1 MELEYEL
8 FDNLTLNQAVN
19 ATDFIPNREDFL
31 SNEESSFITYSIEK
45 ELENDVVYSGN
56 LEKIISSWDMES
68 KVLNDELDEINTIIL
83 SSIKKL
89 ALSVVDYSKFDSFL
103 DDLVFVKFE
112 HGIKITSKHTPSK
125 FMWCTDGYLIEAV
138 GEYIRDLVDN
148 EIIFLD
154 GFEVWDEFFA
164 LTLASRF

>member
-1 MELEYEL
+1 MLK
-8 FDNLTLNQAVN
+8 N
-19 ATDFIPNREDFL
+19 
-31 SNEESSFITYSIEK
+31 IEF
-45 ELENDVVYSGN
+45 V
-56 LEKIISSWDMES
+56 IISSRQ
-68 KVLNDELDEINTIIL
+68 
-83 SSIKKL
+83 
-89 ALSVVDYSKFDSFL
+89 FDSFL

-154 GFEVWDEFFA
+154 GFEVWDELFA
-164 LTLASRF
+164 LTLGSRFAE